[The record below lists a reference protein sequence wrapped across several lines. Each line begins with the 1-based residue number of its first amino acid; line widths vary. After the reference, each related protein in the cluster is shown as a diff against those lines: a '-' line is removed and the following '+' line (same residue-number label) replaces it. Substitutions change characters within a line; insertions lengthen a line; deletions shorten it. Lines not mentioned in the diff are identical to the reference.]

1 VLDPNSL
8 TVTDFLGTTSWFANN
23 MLHRTDGP
31 AIEFQNGYQEW
42 WLNGS
47 WLSFEHWLDKN
58 PEMTDE
64 EKVMYKL
71 QYG

>member
-1 VLDPNSL
+1 
-8 TVTDFLGTTSWFANN
+8 